1 MDILKI
7 AINSVDDEVISSQ
20 IKAYIV
26 LINNCK
32 INGEIINYLLVNCLI
47 DQIIKKYIKSVG
59 NNTGLDI
66 E

>member
-7 AINSVDDEVISSQ
+7 AISSVDDEVILSE
-20 IKAYIV
+20 IKAYIL

-47 DQIIKKYIKSVG
+47 DQIITKYIKSIE
-59 NNTGLDI
+59 NNLSL
-66 E
+66 